1 MSSSEP
7 ELEIDLCAIGW
18 NFRVLTALTAA
29 TVSAVVKSDAYGLG
43 LEAVAGGLF
52 AAGCRSYFVADL
64 SEAEKLRRIL
74 PRAAI
79 YVLAPDYAADPTP
92 YHERRLVP
100 VCNSLEDATCAAL
113 SAERAS
119 YAVNLETGFH
129 RFGLTFDDVRR
140 LAQTQ
145 THFPAV
151 ALSHLA
157 CAETREAATNALQWN
172 RFVSMCEMLRPRGR
186 SLGASAAI
194 WLGRRFHFDLI
205 RAGSALYGLKMP
217 TVDPSPIRPVVRL
230 RAPLV
235 AVQTACTR
243 EAVGYGA
250 TFTTSRVT
258 RIGTLALGY
267 SHGLPFAAANRI
279 SVSIGAHQ
287 APLIGRVAM
296 EYATVDLT
304 DVPESLCRPGIGVEV
319 VGPHLPV
326 DDLARAAQTNP
337 QEILLRLGAGCRRR
351 YANSPVG
358 TVEDRSR

>member
-1 MSSSEP
+1 MMSSGP

-43 LEAVAGGLF
+43 LEAVASGMA
-52 AAGCRSYFVADL
+52 AAGCQSFFVADL

-79 YVLAPDYAADPTP
+79 YVLAPGYAADPTP
-92 YHERRLVP
+92 YHKRSLVP
-100 VCNSLEDATCAAL
+100 VCNSPEDAICAAL
-113 SAERAS
+113 SVERAP

-140 LAQTQ
+140 LAQTE
-145 THFPAV
+145 THVPAL

-157 CAETREAATNALQWN
+157 CAETRDAPANALQWN
-172 RFVSMCEMLRPRGR
+172 RFVSMCEMLRPRRR

-194 WLGRRFHFDLI
+194 WLGRRFHFDII
-205 RAGSALYGLKMP
+205 RAGSALYGLQMP
-217 TVDPSPIRPVVRL
+217 TADPSPIRPVVRL
-230 RAPLV
+230 CAPLV
-235 AVQTACTR
+235 AVQTVSKR
-243 EAVGYGA
+243 EAVGYAA

-279 SVSIGAHQ
+279 SVSIGPHE

-296 EYATVDLT
+296 EYVTLDLT
-304 DVPESLCRPGIGVEV
+304 DVPESLCRPGIAVEV
-319 VGPHLPV
+319 VGPHFAI

-337 QEILLRLGAGCRRR
+337 QEVLLRLGAGCRRR
-351 YANSPVG
+351 YVNSPVG
-358 TVEDRSR
+358 AAGGWGR